1 MKQINEGYI
10 PAELK
15 KKYPKGQL
23 SISLS
28 DKTKEKYVPPP
39 PPAYVEFSGQ
49 GVSFSEPKK

>member
-49 GVSFSEPKK
+49 GVSFSEPRK